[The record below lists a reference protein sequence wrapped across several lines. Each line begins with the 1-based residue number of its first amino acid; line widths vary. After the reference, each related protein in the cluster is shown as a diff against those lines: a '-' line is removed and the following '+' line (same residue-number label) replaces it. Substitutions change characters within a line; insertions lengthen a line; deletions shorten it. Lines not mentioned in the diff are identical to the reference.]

1 MNLASPGLKAR
12 HSAPLHV
19 GGPGP
24 SDDAK
29 LFGVRDVGPHREN
42 VLDVMPGALPFNK
55 ADLSTHP

>member
-1 MNLASPGLKAR
+1 MNLTGPGLKAR

-29 LFGVRDVGPHREN
+29 LFGVRDVGPHREIA
-42 VLDVMPGALPFNK
+42 LDVMPGTLPLK
-55 ADLSTHP
+55 TADL